1 MAQSDSARLPG
12 AVPWNPGLGTQ
23 RVLQFTDLHLY
34 AEPDQT
40 LFGVPTRRTFEEV
53 LAKSQTRHW
62 PPDIILLTG
71 DLVHDERR
79 EGYRYLRQVIDRCG
93 VPCFCI
99 PGNHDHKG
107 HLASEV
113 DPLAAEPFR
122 AERIGAWD
130 LLLLDSTID
139 GSDAG
144 RLQPGALAQVE
155 QHLAANQ
162 GRPTLISLHHQPVP
176 VGSRWIDTMKVE
188 DGAALLQL
196 TARYPQLRL
205 ILWGHV
211 HQSFDRLHG
220 PTRLLATP
228 STCAQFAPGHEEFAL
243 DDQLPGYRWLELH
256 PDGRLDT
263 DIERVGVI
271 PQAVEKPLLC

>member
-1 MAQSDSARLPG
+1 MAQSDPARQPG
-12 AVPWNPGLGTQ
+12 AGPWHARQGIQ

-34 AEPDQT
+34 ADPDQT
-40 LFGVPTRRTFEEV
+40 LFGVPTRSTFEAV
-53 LAKSQTRHW
+53 LAQSQVRHW
-62 PPDIILLTG
+62 PPDVILFTG
-71 DLVHDERR
+71 DLVHDERL

-93 VPCFCI
+93 IPCFCI

-107 HLASEV
+107 LLAKAV
-113 DPLAAEPFR
+113 DALAAEPFR
-122 AERIGAWD
+122 AERIGSWD

-144 RLQPGALAQVE
+144 RLQPGTLEAVE
-155 QHLAANQ
+155 QHLASNQ

-188 DGAALLQL
+188 DGAALLGL

-211 HQSFDRLHG
+211 HQSFDRRQG
-220 PTRLLATP
+220 STRLLATP
-228 STCAQFAPGHEEFAL
+228 STCAQFAPGHEEFTL
-243 DDQLPGYRWLELH
+243 DDEPPGYRWLELH
-256 PDGRLDT
+256 ADGRLNT
-263 DIERVGVI
+263 GIERVEVI